1 MKQRKTIL
9 SSWTFVIGLMVSS
22 LLVSCDS
29 IGSQKEELKVDYLA
43 VQIDE
48 DDCWSIIDAEGKVI
62 VDREY
67 DKDDKLTEIYDGG
80 IYWVLSNNKY
90 RLYSIDSPK
99 KSLTDKEYDKVTE
112 FREGRAFVSIDGQP
126 IIMIDEKGNH
136 LKTLSKDVAM
146 VYNLRDG
153 MAPYQNQEGLCGY
166 LNKSGDVAIPA
177 AYKDLGLFSCGVS
190 CVFSGDDKE
199 TVTLIDKKGNA
210 IKTWNRD
217 KYRPCDMVSEDK
229 WGMIADE
236 ESENPSA
243 VYLDLKGN
251 EVIGKIKGYEYPDP
265 FYYGYAVICNYNDD
279 DGYDCAVIN
288 NKGEKVIRGGKYKY
302 IKNMGNGTFIVR
314 KGDKYGVVDAE
325 DNTLVKFDYDENAS
339 FRLGDNYIMKS
350 GNYYVLVTPKG
361 EEIKKT
367 EFRNFS
373 AMHLRGAEYIDL
385 QTAVEI
391 FTQNISTKGLALSNG
406 RDDVASIAKTL
417 NQKLDSCGNYD
428 SGFINTLTKGRWE
441 VSTKMAFNGYIKNE
455 KFHEEK
461 VNDGW
466 FETIS
471 YVSDGYQWNPDARL
485 KYVNITMELPAQY
498 HKSFLPLLEESLKSK
513 GFKKNKDDDYFYCGS
528 GDKEKRVKFYST
540 ESDNQV
546 KLVLITD
553 SEFFYYL

>member
-9 SSWTFVIGLMVSS
+9 SSLTFVIGLMVSS

-29 IGSQKEELKVDYLA
+29 IGSQKDEKKVDYLV

-67 DKDDKLTEIYDGG
+67 DKDDKLSTIFDGG
-80 IYWVLSNNKY
+80 IYWVLSNDKY

-112 FREGRAFVSIDGQP
+112 ISEGRAFESIDGQP
-126 IIMIDEKGNH
+126 IIKIDEMGNH
-136 LKTLSKDVAM
+136 LKTLSKDVAW
-146 VYNLRDG
+146 VFHLCDG
-153 MAPYQNQEGLCGY
+153 MAPYQNQEGLWGY

-177 AYKDLGLFSCGVS
+177 AYKDLTLFSCGVS
-190 CVFSGDDKE
+190 WVISGDDKK

-210 IKTWNRD
+210 IKTWNKD
-217 KYRPCDMVSEDK
+217 KYRPYDMASEGK
-229 WGMIADE
+229 WGMIADK

-265 FYYGYAVICNYNDD
+265 FYYGYAVISGYNDD
-279 DGYDCAVIN
+279 LDYAVIN
-288 NKGEKVIRGGKYKY
+288 DKGEKVIRGGKYKD
-302 IKNMGNGTFIVR
+302 IDNMGNGTFIVQ

-325 DNTLVKFDYDENAS
+325 DNTLVKFDYDEIVNC
-339 FRLGDNYIMKS
+339 RLGDNYIMKS

-367 EFRNFS
+367 EFRNFTFMNLS
-373 AMHLRGAEYIDL
+373 CAEYIDL
-385 QTAVEI
+385 QTVVEI

-406 RDDVASIAKTL
+406 RDDVASIAKAL

-498 HKSFLPLLEESLKSK
+498 HKSFQPLLEESLKSK